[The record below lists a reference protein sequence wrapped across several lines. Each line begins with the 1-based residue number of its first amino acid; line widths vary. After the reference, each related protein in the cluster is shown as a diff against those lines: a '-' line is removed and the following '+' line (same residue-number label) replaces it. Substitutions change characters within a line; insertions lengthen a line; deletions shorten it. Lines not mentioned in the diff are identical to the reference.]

1 VNSTYTAQLM
11 QRSLSLI
18 LALMVGVMIA
28 VPRDTAAQGP
38 MPERPGEGDRSG
50 SQQAVQPAP
59 LAPQQRVDLPAGQM
73 AREGAMIDR
82 VQVQGNRRVESET
95 ILSEIRSRAGQP
107 LVLETISDD
116 IRRVYELGYFDDIRV
131 DARQTTQG
139 EVVVTF
145 IVAEKPAIDEIV
157 YVGNDEVST
166 DDIEEVVDLRRFAI
180 LNVSQVNANA
190 EKIRDLYHEKGYFLA
205 EVDYEIAPR
214 PGRPDLAV
222 VTFRIREY
230 AKVQVKQI
238 TFLGNRNI
246 ASEDLRA
253 IMATREGHWLSFL
266 SQFGSFRERDFEID
280 LQRLTAYYYDQGF
293 VQVAVSMPQIR
304 LSRDKRFLY
313 ITVQIDEGDQHFT
326 SSVDVTGDLLA
337 DRDDL
342 RAMTSLAPGEVFSYG
357 TMRRDMEALRTFY
370 MDAGY
375 AYVNVSPLTRVD
387 PATKTVDVAYDIQ
400 QGNQVY
406 IGRIEVVGNTKTR
419 DRVIRRELRLE
430 EGQLYSQTALDVSRA
445 RVGRLGYFEGVDIT
459 SQRGA
464 RDDVIDLRVE
474 VRERATG
481 TFQLGAGISSQE
493 NFIFNAQIAQNNL
506 FGRGQSLGFN
516 VQASSIRT
524 LFNLQF
530 TEPWLFD
537 SRWQFAVDLY
547 NFDFVYQDFS
557 RRSTGGNMT
566 FGYPLEALGWRWA
579 ENLRVSMTYKLE
591 DVAVTP
597 GGTAG
602 RVTQPTSPLF
612 EGGFTSSVAGSV
624 VYDNRND
631 RMFPTQGAYHSARIE
646 AADRT
651 WTLSENQFVKYDAE
665 TRWYFP
671 LFWEF
676 VLRLNGSLGYVVSTD
691 PNRPVPIFERYFA
704 GGPTTVRGFERYTLG
719 PVRRVPTTT
728 DDQGALLREF
738 HYGGNKRLLL
748 TAEIEFPIFAAANV
762 KGVVFAD
769 AGNAFD
775 DGEALTLVPDLFR
788 DDYLL
793 YRDALRTSVGFGVR
807 WFSPIGPLRF
817 EWGIPLQR
825 LPGEKPIHFD
835 FSISQSF

>member
-1 VNSTYTAQLM
+1 MHGMSRAF
-11 QRSLSLI
+11 SLVLV
-18 LALMVGVMIA
+18 LMVSAAMMAPGHGWSQTT
-28 VPRDTAAQGP
+28 VPDR
-38 MPERPGEGDRSG
+38 PESRAGGDRVP
-50 SQQAVQPAP
+50 ADTPAP
-59 LAPQQRVDLPAGQM
+59 PAPMAEVRLPEGQP
-73 AREGAMIDR
+73 AREGAIVDEI
-82 VQVQGNRRVESET
+82 QVRGHRRVEAET
-95 ILSEIRSRAGQP
+95 ILGQVQTQP
-107 LVLETISDD
+107 GQAIDLERVSAD
-116 IRRVYELGYFDDIRV
+116 IRRIFELGYFDDIRV
-131 DARQTTQG
+131 DARVTTAG
-139 EVVVTF
+139 NVLVTF
-145 IVAEKPAIDEIV
+145 IVEEKPAIDEITFT
-157 YVGNDEVST
+157 GNSEVSN
-166 DDIEEVVDLRRFAI
+166 DDIDEVVDLRRFAI
-180 LNVSQVNANA
+180 LNESQVNANA
-190 EKIRDLYHEKGYFLA
+190 AKIRDLYHEKGFFLA
-205 EVDYEIAPR
+205 EVDYEISQR

-222 VTFRIREY
+222 VTFQIREY

-238 TFLGNRNI
+238 AFLGNRNVPD
-246 ASEDLRA
+246 EELRN
-253 IMATREGHWLSFL
+253 IMQTREGHWMSFL

-313 ITVQIDEGDQHFT
+313 ITIQIDEGDQHFT
-326 SSVDVTGDLLA
+326 KSIDITGDMLA
-337 DRDDL
+337 DRDTL
-342 RAMTSLAPGEVFSYG
+342 MEMTTLVAGETFSYG

-370 MDAGY
+370 QDAGY
-375 AYVNVSPLTRVD
+375 AYANVNPLTRVD

-406 IGRIEVVGNTKTR
+406 IGRIEIVGNTKTR

-430 EGQLYSQTALDVSRA
+430 EGQLYSNTALEISRA
-445 RVGRLGYFEGVDIT
+445 RVGRMGFFEGVDIT
-459 SQRGA
+459 SQRGV
-464 RDDVIDLRVE
+464 RDDLIDLRVE

-493 NFIFNAQIAQNNL
+493 NFIFNAQVSQNNL

-537 SRWQFAVDLY
+537 SRVQFAVDLY

-557 RRSTGGNMT
+557 RRSTGGNLT
-566 FGYPLEALGWRWA
+566 FGYPLEALGFRFA
-579 ENLRVSMTYKLE
+579 ENLRVSATYKLE
-591 DVAVTP
+591 DVSVTP

-602 RVTQPTSPLF
+602 RTAQPASPLF
-612 EGGFTSSVAGSV
+612 EGGFTSSVALST

-631 RMFPTQGAYHSARIE
+631 RMFPTRGAYHSLRVE

-665 TRWYFP
+665 SRWYYP

-691 PNRPVPIFERYFA
+691 PDRPVPIFERYFA

-719 PVRRVPTTT
+719 PVRRVPAST
-728 DDQGALLREF
+728 DDQGTGLRDF
-738 HYGGNKRLLL
+738 NYGGNKRLLL
-748 TAEIEFPIFAAANV
+748 TAEIEFPIFAAAQV

-775 DGEALTLVPDLFR
+775 DGEPFTLVPDLFS
-788 DDYLL
+788 DDFLN